1 MSENGHD
8 NGEWVFLPDA
18 ARRLSVAPQT
28 VRRKLKRG
36 EFESRQVPT
45 RTGLAYQVRLVGDQP
60 LPAQPMLDQPTQGVV
75 ELIGLVRDLQ
85 ADVMARTEAAAM
97 WQARA
102 EMLTA
107 QLDQAQLALE
117 APMPEPM
124 PTEPAPAAEAMLEP
138 ARRAWWRRFW

>member
-1 MSENGHD
+1 MSVNGHD
-8 NGEWVFLPDA
+8 NGEWVFLPEA

-36 EFESRQVPT
+36 EFESRQVQT

-60 LPAQPMLDQPTQGVV
+60 LSAQPMLDQPTQGVV
-75 ELIGLVRDLQ
+75 ELVSLVRDLQ
-85 ADVMARTEAAAM
+85 IAVTARTEAAAM

-102 EMLTA
+102 EMLAA

-117 APMPEPM
+117 APKAEPVA
-124 PTEPAPAAEAMLEP
+124 TEPTPAIEAVSAPAVRP
-138 ARRAWWRRFW
+138 WWRFW